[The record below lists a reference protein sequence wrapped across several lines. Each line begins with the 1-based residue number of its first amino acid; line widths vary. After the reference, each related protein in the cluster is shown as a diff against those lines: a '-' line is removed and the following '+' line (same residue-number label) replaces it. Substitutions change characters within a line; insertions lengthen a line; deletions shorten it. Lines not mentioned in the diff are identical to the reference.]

1 MQARAVYAVKRG
13 SSIKSRA
20 MAELV
25 LARTYWLVLPQIMSG
40 RRPKTLMTSMG
51 FEGGNWVAEGQKL
64 DVSLFTCLNLRSQ
77 LCRLLLE
84 TSNWKKAS
92 WTRNQEKVFYCGLCS
107 WLRVTLGWLTLSLCN
122 HVSRSPAGAMQTRG
136 INSAALRSALSSGDT
151 E

>member
-40 RRPKTLMTSMG
+40 RRPKTLVTSMG

-92 WTRNQEKVFYCGLCS
+92 WTRNQGKSLLLRALQLAPSDFGLADSFTLQTC
-107 WLRVTLGWLTLSLCN
+107 VTFS
-122 HVSRSPAGAMQTRG
+122 SRRHA
-136 INSAALRSALSSGDT
+136 DT
-151 E
+151 GYKQCCPQKCIV